1 MTRNTLFTAV
11 ALAVGLVTAVFVLQ
25 DRSST
30 QSGEYLARM
39 TQPSSTTSTLM
50 TAEAADN
57 TNPIQAGPLDQMAQ
71 KLSDRL
77 KNEPD
82 DMEGWVLLG
91 RTYQH
96 MKDQTAADQA
106 YVKATA
112 LGLTPAR
119 LEEVRSGMSAKQESQ
134 PTRIFPKP
142 KTSRN
147 LTAVMID
154 QALKDD
160 PGSKQVSV
168 SGEVKI
174 SPELAEQLTNKNAT
188 LFIFARADKGP
199 PMPLAAIRKT
209 PVTLPLSFT
218 LNDSNAVIPDRKL
231 SSSNSVI
238 IGARISFSD
247 SATASKG
254 DLEGFSK
261 AVDPAS
267 DNSVTIEIN
276 QTRQ

>member
-1 MTRNTLFTAV
+1 MKRNTLFTAV
-11 ALAVGLVTAVFVLQ
+11 ALAAGFITTVFVLQ
-25 DRSST
+25 DSNST
-30 QSGEYLARM
+30 QSGEYLASM
-39 TQPSSTTSTLM
+39 TKPSSTTRSFM
-50 TAEAADN
+50 AAEAADN
-57 TNPIQAGPLDQMAQ
+57 TNQIQAGPLDQMAQ
-71 KLSDRL
+71 KLRDRL

-91 RTYQH
+91 RTYQY
-96 MKDQTAADQA
+96 MKDQAAADQA
-106 YVKATA
+106 YAKATA

-134 PTRIFPKP
+134 PTRAFPKP
-142 KTSRN
+142 KTSRS

-154 QALKDD
+154 QVLKDD
-160 PGSKQVSV
+160 PDTKKVSV

-174 SPELAEQLTNKNAT
+174 TPELAEQLTNKNAT

-209 PVTLPLSFT
+209 PATLPLSFT
-218 LNDSNAVIPDRKL
+218 LNDSNAVIPDKKL
-231 SSSNSVI
+231 SSSSLVV

-267 DNSVTIEIN
+267 GNSVTIEIN

>member
-1 MTRNTLFTAV
+1 MKRNTLFTV
-11 ALAVGLVTAVFVLQ
+11 VVLAAGLVTSVFVFQ
-25 DRSST
+25 NSNST
-30 QSGEYLARM
+30 QSGDYLTST
-39 TQPSSTTSTLM
+39 TQPSSTATPFM
-50 TAEAADN
+50 AVEAADN
-57 TNPIQAGPLDQMAQ
+57 KSQIQAGPLDQMAQ
-71 KLSDRL
+71 KLVDRL

-91 RTYQH
+91 RTYQY

-106 YVKATA
+106 YAKATV
-112 LGLTPAR
+112 LGLAPAR
-119 LEEVRSGMSAKQESQ
+119 LEEIRSGMSTKPK
-134 PTRIFPKP
+134 PTRAFPEP

-160 PGSKQVSV
+160 SDTESVSV

-174 SPELAEQLTNKNAT
+174 TPELAEKLANKNAT

-218 LNDSNAVIPDRKL
+218 LDDSNAVIPDRKL
-231 SSSNSVI
+231 SSASSVV

-254 DLEGFSK
+254 DLEGFSL
-261 AVDPAS
+261 AVNPAS
-267 DNSVTIEIN
+267 GDNVTIEIN

>member
-1 MTRNTLFTAV
+1 MKRNTLFTV
-11 ALAVGLVTAVFVLQ
+11 VVLAAGLVTSVFVFQ
-25 DRSST
+25 NSNST
-30 QSGEYLARM
+30 QSGDYLTST
-39 TQPSSTTSTLM
+39 TQPSSTATPFM
-50 TAEAADN
+50 AVEAADN
-57 TNPIQAGPLDQMAQ
+57 KSQIQAGPLDQMAQ
-71 KLSDRL
+71 KLVDRL

-91 RTYQH
+91 RTYQY

-106 YVKATA
+106 YAKATV

-119 LEEVRSGMSAKQESQ
+119 LEEIRSGMSTKPK
-134 PTRIFPKP
+134 PTRAFPEP

-154 QALKDD
+154 QALKGDSD
-160 PGSKQVSV
+160 TQSVSV

-174 SPELAEQLTNKNAT
+174 TPELAEKLANKNAT

-218 LNDSNAVIPDRKL
+218 LDDSNAVIPDRKL
-231 SSSNSVI
+231 SSASSVV

-254 DLEGFSK
+254 DLEGFSL
-261 AVDPAS
+261 AMNPAS
-267 DNSVTIEIN
+267 GDNVTIEIN
-276 QTRQ
+276 QTRR